1 MDRNEQHPNLWI
13 PFCAS
18 ARNTPLMDTWRDRAK
33 ARMKQLGISQERLA
47 EVFDMTTA
55 GMQKWL
61 AGTRQPSLDEINR
74 IADQL
79 KVPHTWLTHG
89 LDAATHIQDLPTHSN
104 AVLRKLIERERSNP
118 LPNSFWAA
126 VESMTEAIAPSE
138 ESSDV
143 KSDDNSRSGTH
154 G

>member
-1 MDRNEQHPNLWI
+1 
-13 PFCAS
+13 
-18 ARNTPLMDTWRDRAK
+18 
-33 ARMKQLGISQERLA
+33 
-47 EVFDMTTA
+47 MTTA

-118 LPNSFWAA
+118 LPSSLWAA
-126 VESMTEAIAPSE
+126 VESMTEAIAPSD
-138 ESSDV
+138 ESNDV
-143 KSDDNSRSGTH
+143 KSADQSRNGTH

>member
-1 MDRNEQHPNLWI
+1 
-13 PFCAS
+13 
-18 ARNTPLMDTWRDRAK
+18 
-33 ARMKQLGISQERLA
+33 
-47 EVFDMTTA
+47 MTTA

>member
-1 MDRNEQHPNLWI
+1 MDRNEQPPNLWI

-18 ARNTPLMDTWRDRAK
+18 AGNTRLMETWRDRAK

-79 KVPHTWLTHG
+79 NVPHTWLTHG
-89 LDAATHIQDLPTHSN
+89 LDAESHIQDLPPQSH
-104 AVLRKLIERERSNP
+104 AILRKLIQRERSSP
-118 LPNSFWAA
+118 LPNSFWSA
-126 VESMTEAIAPSE
+126 VESMTEAIAPSK
-138 ESSDV
+138 ESIDV
-143 KSDDNSRSGTH
+143 KSHDDPRSGTH

>member
-1 MDRNEQHPNLWI
+1 MDRNAKAPNLWI

-18 ARNTPLMDTWRDRAK
+18 ARNTRRMETWRDRAK

-89 LDAATHIQDLPTHSN
+89 IDATTHIQDLPAQSHTI
-104 AVLRKLIERERSNP
+104 LRKLIERERSNP
-118 LPNSFWAA
+118 LPNSFWIA

-138 ESSDV
+138 SNAV